1 MVIKRL
7 ITMLPIIAIVFVA
20 WLLIQSLLSISDE
33 YRQWPRRLGRFVLA
47 MLSGMAI
54 FAVIYIAGGTIVGRF
69 GFDYFDKPLLRLAH
83 IVCLLGAY
91 PAGLAAAWIF
101 RTKHASLILGFA
113 LVAWV
118 HLLDGSTYL
127 GRMVFSDNAIPLN
140 GDFALTNIALM
151 LVATLLGG
159 EAALRKVVP
168 AASREAQK
176 TAIEMESAGAV
187 SLTSEGG

>member
-1 MVIKRL
+1 
-7 ITMLPIIAIVFVA
+7 MLPIIAVVFVV
-20 WLLIQSLLSISDE
+20 WLLIQSLLSTSSE

-47 MLSGMAI
+47 MLSGFAI
-54 FAVIYIAGGTIVGRF
+54 FAVIYIAGGMIVGML

-101 RTKHASLILGFA
+101 RTRHAALILGFA
-113 LVAWV
+113 LVVWV

-151 LVATLLGG
+151 LVATMLGG
-159 EAALRKVVP
+159 EAALRNVLP
-168 AASREAQK
+168 AASRKAQK
-176 TAIEMESAGAV
+176 TAIEMDSTGVV
-187 SLTSEGG
+187 SLTSDGG